1 MSLKLLLLKI
11 NKYTRLSLLI
21 NLFIFNAWRCACVCV
36 HVRVCVMSLRQHL
49 IYVPDCRCVTM
60 ITPNGC
66 HYGKWPDYCNSVW
79 KTYRRLNKPALN
91 ETPLRLTLWLLHK
104 RLSHTA
110 QGIIT
115 FFFFFFLLLLPWVNL
130 KALCCQDWFLSLNS
144 SSLGC
149 VWVISSNTGVTSPH
163 DVRLVGYTV
172 KWCIDR
178 NPEHE
183 VNSTGQYSMTFIRVR
198 DQAIAYCTAFV

>member
-1 MSLKLLLLKI
+1 
-11 NKYTRLSLLI
+11 
-21 NLFIFNAWRCACVCV
+21 
-36 HVRVCVMSLRQHL
+36 MSLRQHL

-115 FFFFFFLLLLPWVNL
+115 LLFIYFFSDYYCREWISG
-130 KALCCQDWFLSLNS
+130 LCVARTDFSVLNS

-149 VWVISSNTGVTSPH
+149 VWVISSNAGVTSPR
-163 DVRLVGYTV
+163 DVRPVGYTI

-183 VNSTGQYSMTFIRVR
+183 VNSTRQHSMTFIRVR